1 MKHGKSLESPV
12 IGNDHAGF
20 GRGALEKD
28 RKAPRQ
34 RPTSPDARVHLW
46 SLWIDR
52 AHHHRLVEVI
62 QIPDERYVRLR
73 PVRDS
78 QQQPASYLEA
88 AAALGSTY
96 EQVRP

>member
-1 MKHGKSLESPV
+1 M

-28 RKAPRQ
+28 REAPRQ
-34 RPTSPDARVHLW
+34 RPTSPDARVQVW

-62 QIPDERYVRLR
+62 HIPDEDHVRLR

-78 QQQPASYLEA
+78 HQQPPSYLEA
-88 AAALGSTY
+88 AAQLGTDY
-96 EQVRP
+96 EPVRP